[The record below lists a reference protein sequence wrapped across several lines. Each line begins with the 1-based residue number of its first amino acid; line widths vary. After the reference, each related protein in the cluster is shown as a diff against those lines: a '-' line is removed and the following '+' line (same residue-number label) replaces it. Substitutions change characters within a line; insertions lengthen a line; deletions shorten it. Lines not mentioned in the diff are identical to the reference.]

1 MSRAVSIQT
10 NFTTGEID
18 PLLKSRIDIDQYY
31 NSLEQAR
38 NVVIQPQGGI
48 TRRPGLQYISTIPS
62 AANPQNGCRLVP
74 FEFSTTQSYKI
85 GRAHV

>member
-48 TRRPGLQYISTIPS
+48 TRGPGIQ
-62 AANPQNGCRLVP
+62 
-74 FEFSTTQSYKI
+74 
-85 GRAHV
+85 